1 MRASTKTNLTNLWE
15 PEMPEMIEEDGF
27 VTVHPPHPTARRA
40 ILQEA
45 DTLIHGDRQK
55 HYGPPEENFRRIG
68 VRWSQFLGVEIEP
81 WQVCVMMADLK
92 IARLAEGPHRD
103 SMVDGCGYLALAGEL
118 GL

>member
-1 MRASTKTNLTNLWE
+1 
-15 PEMPEMIEEDGF
+15 MPEQIEEDGF
-27 VTVHPPHPTARRA
+27 ITVEPKIEPHSPRRD

-45 DTLIHGDRQK
+45 DRLIHGPRQQ
-55 HYGPPEENFRRIG
+55 HYGPPEENFRRIA
-68 VRWSQFLGVEIEP
+68 VRWGQLLGVEIAP

-92 IARLAEGPHRD
+92 IARLCEGPHRD

>member
-1 MRASTKTNLTNLWE
+1 ML
-15 PEMPEMIEEDGF
+15 EMEEDGF
-27 VTVHPPHPTARRA
+27 VTVRPQPEPQTARRA
-40 ILQEA
+40 ILREA

-55 HYGPPEENFRRIG
+55 HYGPPEENFRRIA
-68 VRWSQFLGVEIEP
+68 VRWGQFLGVEIEP

-92 IARLAEGPHRD
+92 IARLCEGPHRD